1 MNFYCTCKEILNRRR
16 ENNKLELKVVERIIA
31 RDEKGEGGGTKKKE
45 GQINEKEQ
53 IEKGRVFEEG
63 GGERER
69 GD

>member
-1 MNFYCTCKEILNRRR
+1 MEW
-16 ENNKLELKVVERIIA
+16 KVVERIIE
-31 RDEKGEGGGTKKKE
+31 REEKGGGGGTKKKE

-69 GD
+69 GDWR